1 MNAAADRA
9 LEVLVLR
16 GVAWGRLGQV
26 GIKAAMPSFQTMKS
40 SGGLQSCSESRK
52 IASRETKLDRRPR
65 RRTRRRRMRM
75 RSRQRLMPLRPMRI
89 RCLS

>member
-16 GVAWGRLGQV
+16 GVAWGRHGQV

-52 IASRETKLDRRPR
+52 VASRETKMDRRPR
-65 RRTRRRRMRM
+65 TDEEDEEETDEEEEPATPDAPHDR
-75 RSRQRLMPLRPMRI
+75 
-89 RCLS
+89 